1 MTLFTCFC
9 YFHLFLTLFNPFST
23 FFSRHQNSGTTDS
36 LSSRKSSNA
45 SSTGKE
51 RRKQWTKTKTN
62 KFGEYS
68 AFDEYYADVE
78 VPSNENYQNPK
89 TTNISAV
96 LDPKSL
102 NKPPVRRR
110 QSIAQKMMGGIGRR
124 VSVMMGK
131 DEIEKMKKLG
141 DKQHKFK
148 NQKSMKGSMF
158 KSMGSGGESPKR
170 NRCDVHVCWK
180 MIEKEKNHKKSQVLT
195 GSSHIFFQRTV
206 SSCLTMPTQHQI
218 QMAKDD
224 KNNLPPPPEIIKPDP
239 QEPKTTYSM
248 SDKLGVLRV
257 ERMLPEFK
265 GLTKV
270 YLSNMS
276 LKALPEAFGNLVS
289 VHTLALDNNKFKTVP
304 RVVTKLK
311 QLKCL
316 YMQHNKIDTAR

>member
-1 MTLFTCFC
+1 
-9 YFHLFLTLFNPFST
+9 
-23 FFSRHQNSGTTDS
+23 
-36 LSSRKSSNA
+36 
-45 SSTGKE
+45 
-51 RRKQWTKTKTN
+51 
-62 KFGEYS
+62 
-68 AFDEYYADVE
+68 
-78 VPSNENYQNPK
+78 
-89 TTNISAV
+89 
-96 LDPKSL
+96 
-102 NKPPVRRR
+102 
-110 QSIAQKMMGGIGRR
+110 
-124 VSVMMGK
+124 
-131 DEIEKMKKLG
+131 
-141 DKQHKFK
+141 
-148 NQKSMKGSMF
+148 
-158 KSMGSGGESPKR
+158 
-170 NRCDVHVCWK
+170 
-180 MIEKEKNHKKSQVLT
+180 
-195 GSSHIFFQRTV
+195 
-206 SSCLTMPTQHQI
+206 MPTQHQI